1 MTISVHNNMRC
12 AIAGL
17 IGCSLFLLPAPA
29 AAHLVTTGL
38 GPVYDGI
45 GHLLLTPEDLAP
57 VIALSLYCGLCG
69 AGISKFAIFIFP
81 LAWLLGGLCGTMLV
95 FEPSFPLSTI
105 SFLLIGIL
113 VAADISL
120 PLLIVAPLTVIIGI
134 THGVFNGIV
143 LKSGSGVLG
152 LVGIMSA
159 LFVFVTIF
167 SAAVVSIRQSW
178 ARIVVRV
185 IGSWVAA
192 SGLLMIGWHLKG
204 VLKG

>member
-1 MTISVHNNMRC
+1 MTLSVQNIMRC

-17 IGCSLFLLPAPA
+17 IGCSLFLPAPA

-57 VIALSLYCGLCG
+57 AIALSLYCGLRG
-69 AGISKFAIFIFP
+69 AEISRFAIFIFP
-81 LAWLLGGLCGTMLV
+81 LAWLLGGLCGTMMA
-95 FEPSFPLSTI
+95 FEPSFPLSTF

-120 PLLIVAPLTVIIGI
+120 PLLIVAPMTVIIGF
-134 THGVFNGIV
+134 THGVLNGIV
-143 LKSGSGVLG
+143 LKPGSGVLG

-159 LFVFVTIF
+159 LFVLVTIF

-204 VLKG
+204 ILKG